1 MNAASSGIPGVML
14 DVFGPRLAPATQRK
28 VISVLVNILYIQ
40 YLLYTVQ
47 YE

>member
-28 VISVLVNILYIQ
+28 VISMLSIYTVYVLYA
-40 YLLYTVQ
+40 VQ